1 MSEQLKKEAET
12 KQDSLTIQIPAE
24 LKTAI
29 EYEARRLGMSAAALI
44 RQRLAIFLNKDATIV
59 AFKEKKIK

>member
-1 MSEQLKKEAET
+1 MSEHFKKEPDT
-12 KQDSLTIQIPAE
+12 KQDSLTIQMPSE
-24 LKTAI
+24 LKIAI

-59 AFKEKKIK
+59 AFKEKKTK